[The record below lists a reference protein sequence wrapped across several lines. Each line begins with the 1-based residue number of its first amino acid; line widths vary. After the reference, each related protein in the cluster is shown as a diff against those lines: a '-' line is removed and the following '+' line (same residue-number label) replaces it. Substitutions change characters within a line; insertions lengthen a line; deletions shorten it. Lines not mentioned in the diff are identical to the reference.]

1 MESFQTNP
9 ISLSY
14 LLGSIHERRLALP
27 DFQRDFVWMPRAT
40 EQLIESVARSFPAG
54 SLLFY
59 PFQPNTFKPR
69 NVQNAPSLDGNPLEL
84 VLDGQQR
91 LTSLYQ
97 AFYRVGDHRYFMD
110 LRRLNEDAD
119 VQEAVFFRHRNRCG
133 RYASIEAQ
141 AEQLIM
147 PLGELF
153 GGDGFHEWR
162 DAVLDR
168 RPEQGEER
176 KVLRAQLNNVY
187 VRWIKPIE
195 DYRFPVVT
203 LASDTDIEAV
213 CSIFETLNST
223 GVSLTVFEL
232 LTARYAARGLDLRA
246 RWDDA
251 RKSLPLLAEY
261 EVDPYYILQSM
272 SLRERNSARRGDVLK
287 LSVDDIDRH
296 WAAATEGCEAALA
309 MLRSECG
316 VVTEKWLPYAYQL
329 VPMSASWREAVEVA
343 GPNGGANRQLMRRWF
358 WCAGLSQ
365 AYDRA
370 ANTQAAKDFTELK
383 RWFGG
388 GSPPDVVADFTFD
401 AEILVTITPRQ
412 QSVYKGLMALILRH
426 GAEDFHEA
434 TPLTADRVRSKGVDD
449 HHVFPRAYLNPCTNQ
464 PAYPWEK
471 VDCIL
476 NRTMIDAATNRRI
489 GKRAPGDYLAEIDAE
504 LSDRVGPAA
513 FGKLLDSHLLPPE
526 KDGPL
531 LEQRFED
538 FLDRRKV
545 RLAEEIA
552 EATGTELPGRA
563 DP

>member
-14 LLGSIHERRLALP
+14 LLGSIHQRRLALP

-40 EQLIESVARSFPAG
+40 EQLIESIARSFPAG

-69 NVQNAPSLDGNPLEL
+69 SVENAPALNGDPLEL

-110 LRRLNEDAD
+110 LRRLMEDAD
-119 VQEAVFFRHRNRCG
+119 VQEAVFFRHRKRSG
-133 RYASIEAQ
+133 RYASIESQ
-141 AEQLIM
+141 AEQLVL
-147 PLGELF
+147 PLGEIF
-153 GGDGFHEWR
+153 GGEGFHEWR
-162 DAVLDR
+162 EAILDQR
-168 RPEQGEER
+168 EEQGEDR
-176 KVLRAQLNNVY
+176 KALRARLGEIYAQF
-187 VRWIKPIE
+187 VRPIE

-203 LASDTDIEAV
+203 LSQETDIEAV

-246 RWDDA
+246 RWEEA
-251 RKSLPLLAEY
+251 RKALPLLAEY
-261 EVDPYYILQSM
+261 DVDPYYILQAM

-287 LSVDDIDRH
+287 LSVDDIDKH
-296 WAAATEGCEAALA
+296 WDAVTTGCQAALV
-309 MLRSECG
+309 MLRSDCG
-316 VVTEKWLPYAYQL
+316 VVTEKWLPYAYEL
-329 VPMSASWREAVEVA
+329 VPMSATWREAIDIA
-343 GPNGGANRQLMRRWF
+343 GPTAGANRALMRRWF

-365 AYDRA
+365 AYDSA
-370 ANTQAAKDFTELK
+370 ANTQAAKDHNELK

-388 GSPPDVVADFTFD
+388 GSPPDVVAEFSFD
-401 AEILVTITPRQ
+401 PETLSTMTPRQ
-412 QSVYKGLMALILRH
+412 QSAYKAVTALILRH
-426 GAEDFHEA
+426 GARDFHDA
-434 TPLTADRVRSKGVDD
+434 APLTADRVHSEAIDD
-449 HHVFPRAYLNPCTNQ
+449 HHVFPRAYLNPNADD
-464 PAYPWEK
+464 PAYPWET

-489 GKRAPGDYLAEIDAE
+489 GKRAPKDYLAEIGE
-504 LSDRVGPAA
+504 QLSTRVDETA
-513 FGKLLDSHLLPPE
+513 FGKLLGSHLLPS
-526 KDGPL
+526 DSNGPL

-538 FLDRRKV
+538 FLAWRKA
-545 RLAEEIA
+545 RLAKEVTDV
-552 EATGTELPGRA
+552 TGVEPASPTP
-563 DP
+563 